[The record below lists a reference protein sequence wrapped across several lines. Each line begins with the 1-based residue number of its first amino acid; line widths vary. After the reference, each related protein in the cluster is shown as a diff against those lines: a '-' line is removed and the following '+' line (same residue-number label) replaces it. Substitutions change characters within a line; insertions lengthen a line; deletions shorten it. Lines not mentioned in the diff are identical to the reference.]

1 MFFRT
6 TLLRHGSKRA
16 RFSTRKVYDQLSY
29 KWGCFK
35 QPVGDTRILCPCTK
49 MPLNKNAC
57 VEVCRSRA
65 WLFVTCSKSI
75 QFTHFSIY
83 SLTVRLHKP
92 FTIKGS
98 HRSGLIVSRVS
109 EKTSSFTFFDRV
121 VFVLRSKHSCAISF
135 GIS

>member
-1 MFFRT
+1 MAINV
-6 TLLRHGSKRA
+6 LGLAPG
-16 RFSTRKVYDQLSY
+16 RFTINYHTNGVVLNNLSATHE
-29 KWGCFK
+29 F
-35 QPVGDTRILCPCTK
+35 LCPCTK